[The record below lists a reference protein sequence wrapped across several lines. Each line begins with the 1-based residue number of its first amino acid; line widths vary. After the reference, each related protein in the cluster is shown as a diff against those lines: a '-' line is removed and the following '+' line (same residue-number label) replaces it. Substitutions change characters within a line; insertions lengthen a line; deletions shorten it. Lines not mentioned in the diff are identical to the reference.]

1 MDKNLKELF
10 LGGEGS
16 EKMEAAKK
24 EAEQIKK
31 LQTFFKGLKF
41 FLGREIPREPLV
53 FMIRAFG
60 GEASW
65 DATVAPGSTYEID
78 DKSITHQIC
87 DRPRDTVDMKHVD
100 RFYIQPQWVFDSIN
114 RRELLPVHKYF
125 VGEALPPHLSPF
137 VSEDRRVGDY
147 IPPEE
152 KEMLGLNEKKEV
164 GSLLRLI
171 LRIVGLTIYFQV
183 LNQEKEDESE
193 EEESEAEEEEE
204 AEEESDEEEEE
215 GESDEAENEEEQPV
229 KKMKVERG
237 QPEKV
242 DENLLKK
249 KMEDEETRLRVMMI
263 PRKHRGLYQSMTKAR
278 KKRVQEAK
286 KLERKRKYL
295 DENSARDA
303 KSAKKTKK
311 AAKA

>member
-1 MDKNLKELF
+1 MGKEDATEEGMDEVARERVFALNQSLARTVVETEEDNVELDHIDA
-10 LGGEGS
+10 GGEGS

-65 DATVAPGSTYEID
+65 DSTVAPGSTYEID

-164 GSLLRLI
+164 
-171 LRIVGLTIYFQV
+171 
-183 LNQEKEDESE
+183 LNQEKDDESE
-193 EEESEAEEEEE
+193 
-204 AEEESDEEEEE
+204 EEEEE

>member
-171 LRIVGLTIYFQV
+171 LKIVGLTIYFQV

-193 EEESEAEEEEE
+193 EEESEEEEE
-204 AEEESDEEEEE
+204 AEEESDGEEEE

>member
-1 MDKNLKELF
+1 
-10 LGGEGS
+10 
-16 EKMEAAKK
+16 MEAAKK

-65 DATVAPGSTYEID
+65 DATVAPGSTYDID
-78 DKSITHQIC
+78 NKSITHQIC

-204 AEEESDEEEEE
+204 AEEESDGEEEE

>member
-65 DATVAPGSTYEID
+65 DATVAPGSTYDID
-78 DKSITHQIC
+78 NKSITHQIC

-204 AEEESDEEEEE
+204 AEEESDGEEEE

>member
-152 KEMLGLNEKKEV
+152 KEMLGLPFVDSCIWLTRRRRGNV
-164 GSLLRLI
+164 GNPAK
-171 LRIVGLTIYFQV
+171 LTR
-183 LNQEKEDESE
+183 
-193 EEESEAEEEEE
+193 
-204 AEEESDEEEEE
+204 
-215 GESDEAENEEEQPV
+215 P
-229 KKMKVERG
+229 RG
-237 QPEKV
+237 PYV
-242 DENLLKK
+242 TSRNALKG
-249 KMEDEETRLRVMMI
+249 DI
-263 PRKHRGLYQSMTKAR
+263 PLA
-278 KKRVQEAK
+278 V
-286 KLERKRKYL
+286 
-295 DENSARDA
+295 
-303 KSAKKTKK
+303 
-311 AAKA
+311 

>member
-1 MDKNLKELF
+1 MDKNVKELF

-164 GSLLRLI
+164 GSLIKVI

-204 AEEESDEEEEE
+204 AEEESDGEEEE

>member
-100 RFYIQPQWVFDSIN
+100 RFYIQPQWIFDSIN

-125 VGEALPPHLSPF
+125 VEEALPPHLSPF

>member
-1 MDKNLKELF
+1 MDKNVKELF

>member
-1 MDKNLKELF
+1 M
-10 LGGEGS
+10 G
-16 EKMEAAKK
+16 
-24 EAEQIKK
+24 
-31 LQTFFKGLKF
+31 
-41 FLGREIPREPLV
+41 
-53 FMIRAFG
+53 
-60 GEASW
+60 
-65 DATVAPGSTYEID
+65 
-78 DKSITHQIC
+78 
-87 DRPRDTVDMKHVD
+87 
-100 RFYIQPQWVFDSIN
+100 
-114 RRELLPVHKYF
+114 
-125 VGEALPPHLSPF
+125 
-137 VSEDRRVGDY
+137 
-147 IPPEE
+147 
-152 KEMLGLNEKKEV
+152 
-164 GSLLRLI
+164 
-171 LRIVGLTIYFQV
+171 
-183 LNQEKEDESE
+183 DESE
-193 EEESEAEEEEE
+193 EGESEAEEEEE

>member
-1 MDKNLKELF
+1 MDKNVKELF

-204 AEEESDEEEEE
+204 AEEESDGEEEE

>member
-1 MDKNLKELF
+1 
-10 LGGEGS
+10 
-16 EKMEAAKK
+16 MEAAKK

-65 DATVAPGSTYEID
+65 DSTVAPGSTYEID

-183 LNQEKEDESE
+183 FNQEKEDESE

-204 AEEESDEEEEE
+204 AEEESDGEEEE

>member
-204 AEEESDEEEEE
+204 AEEESDGEEEE

>member
-1 MDKNLKELF
+1 
-10 LGGEGS
+10 
-16 EKMEAAKK
+16 MEAAKK

-204 AEEESDEEEEE
+204 AEEESDGEEEE

-303 KSAKKTKK
+303 KSAKKAKK

>member
-1 MDKNLKELF
+1 
-10 LGGEGS
+10 
-16 EKMEAAKK
+16 MEAAKK

-65 DATVAPGSTYEID
+65 DSTVAPGSTYEID

-204 AEEESDEEEEE
+204 AEEESDGEEEE

>member
-164 GSLLRLI
+164 GSLIKVI

>member
-1 MDKNLKELF
+1 
-10 LGGEGS
+10 
-16 EKMEAAKK
+16 MEAAKK

-204 AEEESDEEEEE
+204 AEEESDGEEEE

>member
-1 MDKNLKELF
+1 
-10 LGGEGS
+10 
-16 EKMEAAKK
+16 MEAAKK

-65 DATVAPGSTYEID
+65 DSTVAPGSTYEID

-204 AEEESDEEEEE
+204 AEEESDGEEEE

-249 KMEDEETRLRVMMI
+249 KMEDEETRLRVIMI

>member
-1 MDKNLKELF
+1 
-10 LGGEGS
+10 
-16 EKMEAAKK
+16 MEAAKK

-65 DATVAPGSTYEID
+65 DSTVAPGSTYEID

-204 AEEESDEEEEE
+204 AEEESDGEEEE

-303 KSAKKTKK
+303 KSAKKAKK